1 VTSKSPS
8 APPGPLTYE
17 DRDLRRYDDPLFRVH
32 ATSGRH
38 PSRWNQFRSWG
49 PTSSRWDPH
58 PLPTGEHPDHGVLY
72 TAADT
77 STAFGEIFQDDR
89 IIDLHED
96 DRYLTGWQPLREL
109 ILLDLTDTWPLRN
122 GATADL
128 SSAEKE
134 TCRAWARA
142 IHTELSV
149 VGPRIDGLCS
159 TSTVTGRPVVTLYRR
174 SIDSL
179 PTAPQLSRTLSHD
192 DLVLIVEQA
201 TEDTGFDVV
210 G

>member
-1 VTSKSPS
+1 MTSKSPS
-8 APPGPLTYE
+8 APPSPLTYE
-17 DRDLRRYDDPLFRVH
+17 DRDLRRYEDPLFRIH

-38 PSRWNQFRSWG
+38 PSRWNHFRNSG

-58 PLPTGEHPDHGVLY
+58 PLPPGEHSDHGVLY
-72 TAADT
+72 TAADA

-96 DRYLTGWQPLREL
+96 DRCLTGWQPLREL
-109 ILLDLTDTWPLRN
+109 VLLDLTDTWPLRN

-128 SSAEKE
+128 PSAEKQ
-134 TCRAWARA
+134 TCRTWARA
-142 IHTELSV
+142 IHTELSMA
-149 VGPRIDGLCS
+149 GPRIDGLYS
-159 TSTVTGRPVVTLYRR
+159 TSTITGRPVVTLYRR

-179 PTAPQLSRTLSHD
+179 PMAPQLSRELSHD

-201 TEDTGFDVV
+201 KEDTGFEVI